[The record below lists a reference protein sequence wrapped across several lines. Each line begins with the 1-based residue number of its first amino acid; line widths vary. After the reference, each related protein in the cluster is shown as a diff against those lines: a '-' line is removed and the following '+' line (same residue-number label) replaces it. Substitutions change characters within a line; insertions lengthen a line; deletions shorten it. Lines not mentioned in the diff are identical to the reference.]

1 MHTFTTTE
9 HRCKFRLLLPP
20 ASRPRMKIQIEIE
33 KGAKISWEAAA
44 RGSKFDWPAEPG
56 GKKLALQPY
65 LVLRKSKQ
73 TEHGRPEAGTAG

>member
-1 MHTFTTTE
+1 MQIQVAITPG
-9 HRCKFRLLLPP
+9 LPP
-20 ASRPRMKIQIEIE
+20 AHENTDPNRK
-33 KGAKISWEAAA
+33 KGAKIRREAAA